1 MIQGSPNIQAILL
14 GIAGLFLAFEFWR
27 GWRAGL
33 VRAGL
38 NLCAILASTM
48 FGLVA
53 GRVAATVFGGTDSF
67 TGLALGGLV
76 GMAVGIIVFA
86 AIWILGAVLFKRTEH
101 QRTFLFRVLWGLGG
115 GVCGLILGLLVVWGG
130 ISIIRT
136 FGTFAE
142 SSLKSQASAPP
153 LHTTHQQT
161 ARSQEAPPVGP
172 HAVAPTGQAT
182 PAPSSL
188 LTALANTKES
198 LEMGPAGK
206 LIAAT
211 DPIPDD
217 AYQLLAEFTRIST
230 DPEIMAR
237 FLQYPDVQRVI
248 QNPKF
253 AAALGDPAVI
263 DAAQR
268 KDLAALI
275 SNKTLLAAVQDPA
288 FAEQLAKVDLRAA
301 LNFALEKPSPTPA
314 PSPATDTKKK

>member
-1 MIQGSPNIQAILL
+1 MNQGSPNLQAILL
-14 GIAGLFLAFEFWR
+14 GIAALFLAFEFWR

-38 NLCAILASTM
+38 NLGAILASTM

-53 GRVAATVFGGTDSF
+53 GRIAASSLAGEIPLPPRHRRAR
-67 TGLALGGLV
+67 GL
-76 GMAVGIIVFA
+76 AVGIVVFA

-115 GVCGLILGLLVVWGG
+115 GICGLILGLLVVWGG
-130 ISIIRT
+130 VSIIRT

-142 SSLKSQASAPP
+142 STLKSQASAPP
-153 LHTTHQQT
+153 VHT
-161 ARSQEAPPVGP
+161 ARPHVGP
-172 HAVAPTGQAT
+172 HVVGAQPQPT
-182 PAPSSL
+182 PSGL
-188 LTALANTKES
+188 LAALANTKES

-206 LIAAT
+206 LISAT

-217 AYQLLAEFTRIST
+217 AYQLLSELTRIST

-237 FLQYPDVQRVI
+237 FLQYPDIQRVI

-253 AAALGDPAVI
+253 AAALGDPTVI

-268 KDLAALI
+268 RDLAALI
-275 SNKTLLAAVQDPA
+275 SNKTLIAAVQDPA
-288 FAEQLAKVDLRAA
+288 FAEQLAKVI
-301 LNFALEKPSPTPA
+301 FAPP
-314 PSPATDTKKK
+314 

>member
-1 MIQGSPNIQAILL
+1 MIQGSPNLQAILL
-14 GIAGLFLAFEFWR
+14 GIAALFLAFEFWR

-38 NLCAILASTM
+38 NLGAIVASSM

-53 GRVAATVFGGTDSF
+53 GRVAASLFGGADSF
-67 TGLALGGLV
+67 TGLTTGVLV
-76 GMAVGIIVFA
+76 GLAVAIVVFA

-101 QRTFLFRVLWGLGG
+101 QRTFLFRLLWGLGG
-115 GVCGLILGLLVVWGG
+115 GICGLILGLLVVWGG
-130 ISIIRT
+130 VSIIRT

-142 SSLKSQASAPP
+142 SSLKSQAA
-153 LHTTHQQT
+153 
-161 ARSQEAPPVGP
+161 APPVHTARPHIGP
-172 HAVAPTGQAT
+172 HVVGAQPQPT
-182 PAPSSL
+182 PSGL
-188 LTALANTKES
+188 LAALASTKES

-217 AYQLLAEFTRIST
+217 AYQLLSELTRIST

-237 FLQYPDVQRVI
+237 FLQYPDIQRVV
-248 QNPKF
+248 QSPKF
-253 AAALGDPAVI
+253 VAALGDPTVI

-268 KDLAALI
+268 KDLPALVSNKALI
-275 SNKTLLAAVQDPA
+275 AAVQDPA

-301 LNFALEKPSPTPA
+301 MNFALEKPSPSPA
-314 PSPATDTKKK
+314 PSPTTATKKK

>member
-1 MIQGSPNIQAILL
+1 MIQGSPNLQAILL
-14 GIAGLFLAFEFWR
+14 GIAALFLAFEFWR

-53 GRVAATVFGGTDSF
+53 GRVAASLFGGTDSL
-67 TGLALGGLV
+67 TGLATGALV
-76 GMAVGIIVFA
+76 GLAVGFIVFV

-115 GVCGLILGLLVVWGG
+115 GVCGLVLGLLVVWGG
-130 ISIIRT
+130 VSIIRT

-142 SSLKSQASAPP
+142 STLKSQAA
-153 LHTTHQQT
+153 
-161 ARSQEAPPVGP
+161 APPVHTASPHVGP
-172 HAVAPTGQAT
+172 RVVGAQPQPT
-182 PAPSSL
+182 PSGL
-188 LTALANTKES
+188 LAALANTKES

-206 LIAAT
+206 LLSAT
-211 DPIPDD
+211 DPIPAD
-217 AYQLLAEFTRIST
+217 AYQLLSELTRIST

-237 FLQYPDVQRVI
+237 FLQYPEIQRVI

-253 AAALGDPAVI
+253 AAALGDPTVI

-268 KDLAALI
+268 RDLAALI
-275 SNKTLLAAVQDPA
+275 SNKTLIAAVQDPA

-301 LNFALEKPSPTPA
+301 MNFALEKPSPSPA
-314 PSPATDTKKK
+314 PSPTTATKKK